1 MVPCVVSAVKL
12 GAVSLIRKDTLV
24 SSTGSVWDFRLD
36 VLTPRFKLRLAP
48 FVKPGAAK
56 QRRDGTYQWMLLPT
70 MAVQDLELRR
80 TSRQCTST
88 QLHQTKWDRHAFMCR
103 RWPYANP
110 VRQPRVIVHAHRQYD
125 PYVR

>member
-1 MVPCVVSAVKL
+1 L

-24 SSTGSVWDFRLD
+24 SSTDSVWDFRLD

-56 QRRDGTYQWMLLPT
+56 QRPDGAYLLMLLPT
-70 MAVQDLELRR
+70 PAVQDLELPRK
-80 TSRQCTST
+80 SRKSSCTH
-88 QLHQTKWDRHAFMCR
+88 LHKNNGIVTPLCGGGG
-103 RWPYANP
+103 PYASA
-110 VRQPRVIVHAHRQYD
+110 VRQPMVIVHAHSQYD

>member
-80 TSRQCTST
+80 TSRQCTSP
-88 QLHQTKWDRHAFMCR
+88 QLHKNNGIVTPSCGGGG
-103 RWPYANP
+103 PYANP
-110 VRQPRVIVHAHRQYD
+110 VRQPTVIVHAHSQYD
-125 PYVR
+125 PNVR